1 LTSSGA
7 AARIALAYRPGRLR
21 WPLEEEDPLHRIVSR
36 RPSPATIISLVALFV
51 ALGGTGYAAVALA
64 PRNSVGSAQVIN
76 GSLLKKDLS
85 KKTVA
90 ALKGNRGLRGPAGPR
105 GAAGPAGA
113 AGAVGATGAAGAAG
127 AAGAQG
133 ATGPVGPATGAAG
146 GALAGNYPN
155 PTLAPIE
162 AWHEIGAAGEPAFVN
177 SWHNFGGGFST
188 AAFAKDSLGFVH
200 LKGTITGGT
209 AITAFTLPAGY
220 RPALSLFIPMAN
232 VTFGYILSTGAV
244 QPNDFTV
251 DVGLDGI
258 TFKAG

>member
-1 LTSSGA
+1 M
-7 AARIALAYRPGRLR
+7 
-21 WPLEEEDPLHRIVSR
+21 HRIVSR

-51 ALGGTGYAAVALA
+51 ALGGTSYAAIALA
-64 PRNSVGSAQVIN
+64 PKNSVGSAQVIN

-90 ALKGNRGLRGPAGPR
+90 ALKGNRGLRGPAGAA
-105 GAAGPAGA
+105 GSAGPAGA
-113 AGAVGATGAAGAAG
+113 TGPAGAVGATG
-127 AAGAQG
+127 
-133 ATGPVGPATGAAG
+133 PVGPSTGPAG
-146 GALAGNYPN
+146 GALAGTYPN

-177 SWHNFGGGFST
+177 SWANFGGGFST

-200 LKGTITGGT
+200 LKGTIHNGT
-209 AITAFTLPAGY
+209 ANTAFTLPAGY
-220 RPALSLFIPMAN
+220 RPPLSLFIPMAN
-232 VTFGYILSTGAV
+232 ITFGYIRSTGTV
-244 QPNDFTV
+244 EPNTTAT